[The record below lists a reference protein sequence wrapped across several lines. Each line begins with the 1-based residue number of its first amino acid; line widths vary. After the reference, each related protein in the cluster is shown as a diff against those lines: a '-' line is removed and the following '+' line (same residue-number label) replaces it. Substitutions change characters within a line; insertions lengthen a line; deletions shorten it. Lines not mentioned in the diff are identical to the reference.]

1 MGESV
6 SLAPPDSR
14 FPPPPR
20 LFFLLTMMSVVLEL
34 LQGVVWCFYYIIE
47 ATVKLVIPEKLF
59 FKDVSGQIVLITGGG
74 SGIGRLM
81 CQRFARLG
89 ATIVTWDINK
99 TGNEETVEMIK
110 KEGLRAVCY
119 TVDISSKEAIYEAA
133 VRTKEEVGP
142 VTILINNAGIVSG
155 SPILDTP
162 DARII
167 KTFEV
172 NTFAHFWTIKA
183 FLPDMLKHKQGHI
196 VNIASLAGHAGSTKL
211 VDYCASK
218 FAAVGI
224 DEAFRVELFT
234 QGHSD
239 YIKTTVVCPYYI
251 STGMFDGVN
260 SKVIPIL
267 EPEFVA
273 DRAVAATLSNREVQ
287 LLPWWACYLLVLKN
301 LLPSPA
307 FLALARAFGM
317 NVSMDEF
324 TGRDKKST

>member
-1 MGESV
+1 MV
-6 SLAPPDSR
+6 SL
-14 FPPPPR
+14 
-20 LFFLLTMMSVVLEL
+20 VLEL
-34 LQGVVWCFYYIIE
+34 LQGVGWCLYYLIE
-47 ATVKLVIPEKLF
+47 ATVKLFIPERLF

-99 TGNEETVEMIK
+99 TGNEETVEMLK
-110 KEGLRAVCY
+110 KEGLRAVGY
-119 TVDISSKEAIYEAA
+119 TVDISNKEAIYDAA

-155 SPILDTP
+155 SAILDTP

-251 STGMFDGVN
+251 STGMFDGVQ

-267 EPEFVA
+267 DPDYVA
-273 DRAVAATLSNREVQ
+273 DRAVAATLTNREVQ
-287 LLPWWACYLLVLKN
+287 LLPWWSMYLLVLKN

-307 FLALARAFGM
+307 FLQLARAFGF
-317 NVSMDEF
+317 NVSMEEF